1 MTPAERDA
9 ARILR
14 FADRLAPALRRAYL
28 DAVAAL
34 SRANIAELTRRL
46 EAGDIEGA
54 LAEVFRT
61 PEAVAAFEALRARYA
76 GGLIQLT
83 ADAVRSLPRAGRIIV
98 QAPVLSPQLVAGVRR
113 WEDGAFA
120 RVASEIRAG
129 VRETIATEIAKGIG
143 PRQVAGAL
151 RETIS
156 AGGLTE
162 YDVRIVNSFRTA
174 LEEGRTA
181 DALGRALRDRRF
193 DAALRRGELTPA
205 QIEKMT
211 DAYRRKLVGWRAE
224 TFARTSAIQ
233 AANDATSASWAA
245 GIEQGAFAYSDVRRY
260 WVVADDE
267 RMCDVCPE
275 VPAMNPDGVALND
288 PFLTPDGPVMGP
300 TLHPN
305 CRCTVW
311 IRVERS
317 GVQRAPR
324 PGSERLVQSPAA

>member
-14 FADRLAPALRRAYL
+14 FADRLAPSLRRAYL

-46 EAGDIEGA
+46 AAGDIEGA
-54 LAEVFRT
+54 LATVFGS
-61 PEAVAAFEALRARYA
+61 PEAIAASEALRSRYA
-76 GGLIQLT
+76 SGLIQLT
-83 ADAVRSLPRAGRIIV
+83 AEAVRALPRVGRIIV
-98 QAPVLSPQLVAGVRR
+98 QAPVLSPQIVAGVKR

-120 RVASEIRAG
+120 RVSAEIRAG
-129 VRETIATEIAKGIG
+129 VRETMATEIAKGIG
-143 PRQVAGAL
+143 PRQVAAAV
-151 RETIS
+151 RETVA

-162 YDVRIVNSFRTA
+162 YDVRIVNSFRRA

-181 DALGRALRDRRF
+181 DALGRTLRDRRF
-193 DAALRRGELTPA
+193 DKALRRGELTPA
-205 QIEKMT
+205 EIEKMT
-211 DAYRRKLVGWRAE
+211 EAYRRKLVGWRAE

-233 AANDATSASWAA
+233 AANDATTAAWAA
-245 GIEQGAFAYSDVRRY
+245 GVAQGAYAYSDVRRY
-260 WVVADDE
+260 WVIADDE

-275 VPAMNPDGVALND
+275 IPEKNPDGVALND

-300 TLHPN
+300 TMHPN

-311 IRVERS
+311 IRLERA

-324 PGSERLVQSPAA
+324 PGSTRLVQSPA